1 MPNATFVP
9 IRSIWGHF
17 AGGPGL
23 NPEDVA
29 FIDGKLK
36 ELLAS

>member
-1 MPNATFVP
+1 MANAELVP
-9 IRSIWGHF
+9 FESIWGHF

-23 NPEDVA
+23 SQVDVK
-29 FIDGKLK
+29 FLDDKLK